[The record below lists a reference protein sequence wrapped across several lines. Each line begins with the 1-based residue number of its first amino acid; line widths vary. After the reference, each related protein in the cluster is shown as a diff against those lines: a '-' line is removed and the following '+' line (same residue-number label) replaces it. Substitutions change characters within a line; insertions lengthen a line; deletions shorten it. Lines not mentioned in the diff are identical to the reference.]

1 MDPMDRLYSMDD
13 LAGELDYDYSVN
25 EHHIATMRQ
34 FREELLEPY
43 LDPDRMLFFRGER
56 ISSLA
61 RPLLPTL
68 FRNREVLIPEGE
80 CCADVTSDS
89 LLALY
94 RSFGR
99 YFDLFCSTFGH
110 AHKYRLYDLCAFS
123 QHYLNF
129 SPLIDFTK
137 SLYVALS
144 FGLKGKREFEDDGVL
159 YTVEISEREN
169 YTRDRVTAE
178 CWLNDYH
185 VRVYDL
191 EPGEERPKEAVST
204 SPEARIIDI
213 ATNDRMKFQQGVFLL
228 LNNFTLVNRLY
239 LTRSVR
245 DSVSI
250 GKYIL
255 DRTLCPQLTEL
266 VERNAP
272 WYSFSNLLDVDAG
285 IHAAIRSR
293 RAEL

>member
-56 ISSLA
+56 VSSLA

-68 FRNREVLIPEGE
+68 FRDREVLIPEGE

-137 SLYVALS
+137 SLHVALS

-169 YTRDRVTAE
+169 YTRSPPSAGSTTTTYGYTIWSRGRRDRRKRSVP
-178 CWLNDYH
+178 
-185 VRVYDL
+185 RRR
-191 EPGEERPKEAVST
+191 PGSST
-204 SPEARIIDI
+204 SPQ
-213 ATNDRMKFQQGVFLL
+213 TTG
-228 LNNFTLVNRLY
+228 
-239 LTRSVR
+239 
-245 DSVSI
+245 
-250 GKYIL
+250 
-255 DRTLCPQLTEL
+255 
-266 VERNAP
+266 
-272 WYSFSNLLDVDAG
+272 
-285 IHAAIRSR
+285 
-293 RAEL
+293 